1 MPHTLPGGGAG
12 EKLSAVFI
20 PHKMSGMNSKNKT
33 ILASLDKY
41 TLG

>member
-1 MPHTLPGGGAG
+1 MPHMLPGK
-12 EKLSAVFI
+12 KLSAVFI
-20 PHKMSGMNSKNKT
+20 PHKMFGMNSKNKA